1 MNTGVANKV
10 EESQNSQAETAQF
23 LTFNL
28 AGESYAIGILHI
40 REILEFG
47 EVDITKVPMMPAY
60 IRGVINLR
68 GSVVPVLDLGVR
80 LGGELIKI
88 AKRSSII
95 ITEIEHDGESL
106 EIGVVVSE
114 VNEVLEIPDSEIEA
128 APAFGAN
135 IRADFI
141 QGMGKVGGKFVVLL
155 DVGKVLSID
164 ELAMLDDMSHHAGT
178 VTASTANFDKSI
190 QPNPTEIH

>member
-47 EVDITKVPMMPAY
+47 EVDITKVPMMPPF

-80 LGGELIKI
+80 LGDELIEI
-88 AKRSSII
+88 AKRTSII
-95 ITEIEHDGESL
+95 INEVTHEGENI

-114 VNEVLEIPDSEIEA
+114 VNEVLEIPRSEIEP

-135 IRADFI
+135 IRSDFI
-141 QGMGKVGGKFVVLL
+141 HGMGKVDGKFIVLL
-155 DVGKVLSID
+155 DVSKVLSIN
-164 ELAMLDDMSHHAGT
+164 ELAMLDTMSKQ
-178 VTASTANFDKSI
+178 S
-190 QPNPTEIH
+190 PTISDLQ